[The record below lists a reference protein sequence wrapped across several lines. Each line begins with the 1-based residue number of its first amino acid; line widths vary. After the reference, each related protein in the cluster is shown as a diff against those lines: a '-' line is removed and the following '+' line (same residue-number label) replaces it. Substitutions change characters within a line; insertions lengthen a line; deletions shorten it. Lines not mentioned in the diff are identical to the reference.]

1 MSFSLKLKEYREKS
15 GYTQKDLA
23 KKLNVS
29 ISSVGMW
36 ESTSQIPTAKKLI
49 EIANLFNISLDEL
62 LDRNKG
68 DIIKRPPYDIT
79 DKQLLDLIK
88 LYGVMND
95 IQKAQVLG
103 YIVGLLEQ
111 AGINVKSVLGY

>member
-1 MSFSLKLKEYREKS
+1 MNVFKQLRKEKGLTQIELASMVNVQQTTVSKWEVGRATPDYTTLLKL
-15 GYTQKDLA
+15 A
-23 KKLNVS
+23 KIYNVS
-29 ISSVGMW
+29 VDYLLGR
-36 ESTSQIPTAKKLI
+36 QPADVI
-49 EIANLFNISLDEL
+49 E
-62 LDRNKG
+62 
-68 DIIKRPPYDIT
+68 RPPYDIT

-103 YIVGLLEQ
+103 YVVGLLEQ